1 MKVNGIKLMVSIL
14 VCQGAGII
22 GGLFNRASID
32 TWYVG
37 LKKPGFNPPNWVF
50 APVWI
55 SLYLLMGIALYLVW
69 KADIPA
75 RESEKL
81 WAMAFFW
88 AQLVLNVLWS
98 YFFFYLQSPLS
109 GLIDITVL
117 WVLILLT
124 IVKFYPLSR
133 TAALLLIP
141 YILWV
146 TFAALLNYALWHLN
160 R

>member
-32 TWYVG
+32 TWYVV

-75 RESEKL
+75 NASEKL
-81 WAMAFFW
+81 WAIALFG

-98 YFFFYLQSPLS
+98 YFFFYLRSPLS